1 MLATYILVVCY
12 LDADLGPD
20 RGEGVRRLLLQHLGA
35 RLVAEVVVLL
45 HELLRG
51 NLGLGGADLLPH
63 VHVVGLL
70 GEHLGARL
78 VAEVVVLE
86 PQSRHSV
93 SAPCIHVQI

>member
-1 MLATYILVVCY
+1 MCSLSTVFS
-12 LDADLGPD
+12 DLLPG
-20 RGEGVRRLLLQHLGA
+20 
-35 RLVAEVVVLL
+35 LVAEVVVLL

-78 VAEVVVLE
+78 VAEVVVLLH
-86 PQSRHSV
+86 QGLGGLLGLL
-93 SAPCIHVQI
+93 SADLLPDVHGLLLLEHGAVGNL